1 MRPLIVMVVL
11 SCAAFGQVAPG
22 PSPISLPQAV
32 QIALEKSPMRK
43 AALAETR
50 VAVAG
55 VKEARSALFP
65 RVVFS
70 ETAMRGNDPVYAF
83 GTRLRQQRFAAA
95 DFALNRLNTPNP
107 IGNFSTR
114 FAGKWNVFDSF
125 AKYQNIARARDMQE
139 AASLQLERGDQEI
152 VFHAIEAYY
161 GLLLAMRE
169 VEVAEQSAKT
179 ANALLE
185 RSKNRFESGLAVQ
198 SDFLSAQVNAAQ
210 REQQL
215 IAAGN
220 AVATARAQLSN
231 ALGLETVSE
240 WQPELRDEALLPA
253 ETLDELEHRAISARP
268 DLRRM
273 ASEQA
278 AQEKSVAAA
287 RSAFGPRLNVFAG
300 WEADNPTLFAGG
312 GGNSWTGGVEL
323 ELDLFSGGQK
333 TAQLTREKALRD
345 RVAFLRQAAENAV
358 RLEVRSA
365 FYDTDTARR
374 QVEVARVATTQ
385 ASESLR
391 INQNRYDSGLA
402 TITDLLRVEE
412 SSRRAQADYWS
423 AVYRYRTSYARLQLA
438 SGSLTPSSPVVTQ

>member
-1 MRPLIVMVVL
+1 MRPLIAVVVL
-11 SCAAFGQVAPG
+11 SCAALGQVAPA

-32 QIALEKSPMRK
+32 QIALEKNPLRK

-50 VAVAG
+50 VAAAG

-65 RVVFS
+65 SVVFS

-83 GTRLRQQRFAAA
+83 GTRLRQQRFTAA
-95 DFALNRLNTPNP
+95 DFALDRLNTPNA

-125 AKYQNIARARDMQE
+125 AKYKNIGRARDMQA

-152 VFHAIEAYY
+152 VFHVIEAYY

-215 IAAGN
+215 IAARN

-240 WQPELRDEALLPA
+240 WQPELRDEAPLPA
-253 ETLDELEHRAISARP
+253 ETLDELEHRAISDRP

-287 RSAFGPRLNVFAG
+287 KSAFGPRLNVFAG

-312 GGNSWTGGVEL
+312 GGNNWTGGVEL

-365 FYDTDTARR
+365 YYDTDTARR
-374 QVEVARVATTQ
+374 QVAVARVATTQ

-423 AVYRYRTSYARLQLA
+423 AVYRYRSSYARLQLA